1 LLFAKLLEYE
11 QQLFPLIIQFIFY
24 RRFNMFNRRSFASLI
39 VIIFL
44 IGCSTVPITGRR
56 QLSFIPQN
64 QLIASSNDSYHQ
76 LLSESKISEDKEKTQ
91 MVVNVGKRIASS
103 AEQFMRENRM
113 EKEIQNYHWE
123 FKLIQDDK
131 TVNAFCMPGGKIAVY
146 TGILPITQDE
156 SGLAVVLGHE
166 VAHALA
172 NHGGERMS
180 QLLLAQMGATTLSAA
195 LSQQPQRTKQLLLQ
209 VYGIGANVGVILPY
223 SRSHELEADHIGL
236 ILMARAGYDPRT
248 AIPFWQ
254 RMNEKAGKRPPEFLS
269 THPAPMKRI
278 EDIRNEL
285 PEAMKY
291 YKQSTNKSF

>member
-1 LLFAKLLEYE
+1 
-11 QQLFPLIIQFIFY
+11 
-24 RRFNMFNRRSFASLI
+24 MFKRRSFVSLI
-39 VIIFL
+39 VITFL

-195 LSQQPQRTKQLLLQ
+195 LSQQPQQTRQLLLQ

-236 ILMARAGYDPRT
+236 ILMARAGYNPNS

-254 RMNEKAGKRPPEFLS
+254 RMNEKARKRPPEFLS
-269 THPAPMKRI
+269 THPEPMKRI

-291 YKQSTNKSF
+291 YKQSTYSTTFFPAINLLN

>member
-1 LLFAKLLEYE
+1 MLFAKLLEYE

-24 RRFNMFNRRSFASLI
+24 RRFNMFKRRSFVSLI
-39 VIIFL
+39 VITFL

-291 YKQSTNKSF
+291 YKQSANKSF

>member
-1 LLFAKLLEYE
+1 
-11 QQLFPLIIQFIFY
+11 
-24 RRFNMFNRRSFASLI
+24 MFNRRSFVSLI

-195 LSQQPQRTKQLLLQ
+195 LSQQPQQTRQLLLQ
-209 VYGIGANVGVILPY
+209 VYEILQTK
-223 SRSHELEADHIGL
+223 H
-236 ILMARAGYDPRT
+236 
-248 AIPFWQ
+248 
-254 RMNEKAGKRPPEFLS
+254 K
-269 THPAPMKRI
+269 
-278 EDIRNEL
+278 
-285 PEAMKY
+285 
-291 YKQSTNKSF
+291 

>member
-1 LLFAKLLEYE
+1 MLFAKLLEYE

-24 RRFNMFNRRSFASLI
+24 RRFNMFKRRSFVSLI
-39 VIIFL
+39 VITFL

-195 LSQQPQRTKQLLLQ
+195 LSQQPQQTRQLLLQ

>member
-1 LLFAKLLEYE
+1 MLFAKLLEYE

-24 RRFNMFNRRSFASLI
+24 RRFNMFNRRSFVSLI
-39 VIIFL
+39 VITFL

-195 LSQQPQRTKQLLLQ
+195 LSQQPQQTRQLLLQ

>member
-1 LLFAKLLEYE
+1 MLFAKLLEYE

-24 RRFNMFNRRSFASLI
+24 RRFNMFKRRSFVSLI
-39 VIIFL
+39 VITFL

-254 RMNEKAGKRPPEFLS
+254 RMNEKVGKRPPEFLS

>member
-1 LLFAKLLEYE
+1 MLFAKLLEYE

-24 RRFNMFNRRSFASLI
+24 RRFNMFKRRSFASLI
-39 VIIFL
+39 VITFL

-56 QLSFIPQN
+56 QLSFVPQN

-146 TGILPITQDE
+146 TGMLPITQDE
-156 SGLAVVLGHE
+156 NGLAVVLGHE

-195 LSQQPQRTKQLLLQ
+195 LSQQPQQTRQLLLQ
-209 VYGIGANVGVILPY
+209 VYGIGTNVGVILPY
-223 SRSHELEADHIGL
+223 SRSHELEADLIGL
-236 ILMARAGYDPRT
+236 IIMARAGYDPRT

-254 RMNEKAGKRPPEFLS
+254 RMNDKAGKRPPEFLS
-269 THPAPMKRI
+269 THPAPIKRI
-278 EDIRNEL
+278 EDIRNKI

>member
-24 RRFNMFNRRSFASLI
+24 RRFNMFKRRSFVSLI
-39 VIIFL
+39 VITFL

-254 RMNEKAGKRPPEFLS
+254 RMNEKAGKKPPEFLS